1 MKWIIILA
9 LISLLLV
16 IIATRFRRQIQ
27 MAIYVFR
34 MFRKMRAMS
43 RAEMPEA
50 DTSQAVAESA
60 DELVRCSKC
69 GKWSSKSDAKRFG
82 TTSFYCSDECMM
94 TAVR

>member
-9 LISLLLV
+9 LVALLIV
-16 IIATRFRRQIQ
+16 IVSVRFRRQIQ
-27 MAIYVFR
+27 TAIYLFR
-34 MFRKMRAMS
+34 MVRKMRAMS

-50 DTSQAVAESA
+50 DPRTAVAESA

-69 GKWSSKSDAKRFG
+69 GKWSSKAGAKRFG
-82 TTSFYCSDECMM
+82 TTSFYCSDECMT